1 MRHPEKISVG
11 PTGIHAE
18 GPRSTLFVMIL
29 LIVVGGLSFGLGQWS
44 AIVSAC
50 FGLKPL

>member
-11 PTGIHAE
+11 PIHAE

-29 LIVVGGLSFGLGQWS
+29 LVVVGGLLFGLGQWS
-44 AIVSAC
+44 AIVNAC
-50 FGLKPL
+50 FGLRPL